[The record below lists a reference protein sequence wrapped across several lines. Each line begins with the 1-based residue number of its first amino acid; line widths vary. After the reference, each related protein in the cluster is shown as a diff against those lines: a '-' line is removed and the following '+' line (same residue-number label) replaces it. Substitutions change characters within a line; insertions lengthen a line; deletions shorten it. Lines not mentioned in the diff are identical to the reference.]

1 LADPRFPLIELQEV
15 KSVEDVV
22 ATFDEIIEW
31 SINAYTPIG
40 YFAVIYR
47 QATVAIHD
55 AIKQGKFTDADRMV
69 QFQLIFAR
77 RYFTALNAYNG
88 HRRFQ
93 MPTHVWHQ
101 SFTANAKD
109 EPIVFQHL
117 LVGLNAHMNLDL
129 GVAAATVGRGS
140 MPTLRRDFNVV
151 NAVLGYQV
159 EGVLDAVA
167 EISPVIR
174 RMREC
179 MVGEVEMFR
188 GLIVVFRELAWR
200 FATDLAE
207 ASEGMNVEQI
217 ELHDGRFVRL
227 GQRYVYTPDM
237 FDFLIRRIA
246 VQEDRDVAKNIRV
259 LKQMSAPAGWN
270 QICEYDNQLD
280 EAATARAVPTD
291 RDDDDNFFERCAREL
306 REKALGLVRL
316 IDG

>member
-1 LADPRFPLIELQEV
+1 MPRKLDKPRFRLVELQEV
-15 KSVEDVV
+15 KSVEDVIT
-22 ATFDEIIEW
+22 TFDEVIDW
-31 SINAYTPIG
+31 SIEAYTPIG

-47 QATVAIHD
+47 QATVAIYE
-55 AIKQGKFTDADRMV
+55 AIKQDKFTDPERMV
-69 QFQLIFAR
+69 QFQLTFAR
-77 RYFTALNAYNG
+77 RYFTALNAYNDYG
-88 HRRFQ
+88 DFE
-93 MPTHVWHQ
+93 MPTHVWKQ
-101 SFTANAKD
+101 SFETNEEN

-179 MVGEVEMFR
+179 MVGEAGMFR

-200 FATDLAE
+200 FANTLADAPEERNKRQINLQDLKF
-207 ASEGMNVEQI
+207 
-217 ELHDGRFVRL
+217 DDL
-227 GQRYVYTPDM
+227 GGRYVHTPDM
-237 FDFLIRRIA
+237 FEFLLRKIA
-246 VQEDRDVAKNIRV
+246 AEEDRDVAENIRV
-259 LKQMSAPAGWN
+259 LRRMSSPASWGQIVEYKQR
-270 QICEYDNQLD
+270 LD
-280 EAATARAVPTD
+280 ESDAGVP
-291 RDDDDNFFERCAREL
+291 DDDDNFFERCAREL

-316 IDG
+316 TDG